1 MLKNNFIIGLTIL
14 ILSPVTYSDVSQS
27 QKELLESL
35 PPDQRDSIQRKM
47 EKANRLQNEIDE
59 IYENPE
65 NIILRPDDDY
75 MDDSKRCEECIFGYD
90 YFRYAPSTFAP
101 IDNVP
106 VSSKY
111 ILGPGD
117 KLQVNLYGS
126 QEFKGDLFISRE
138 GNLFIPN
145 IGPVSLVGKTF
156 EDAQKFLQEKVS
168 NEMVG
173 TSVSISLTE
182 IRSISIYLLGEAY
195 TPGKYV
201 MSGLSNVTN
210 ALFVSGGV
218 NENGSLREIE
228 IRRNN
233 ELIATYDFYDFLL
246 NGVVGSDL
254 KLQDGDVIFIPFIEN
269 KVIVSGSFKR
279 PYIYEFKEGETAE
292 DIIKIAGGYSQDVD
306 PNTSLE
312 INSIN
317 PDSFSR
323 EINYIKRSQT
333 NAYILKNG
341 DSLNISSK
349 SGMEAKLVEIYGEV
363 KNPGVY
369 SLNSGDRITDLIKRS
384 GGYTDMGFSEGA
396 VFLRKAVA
404 EAQKDAFERSADELE
419 NTIINIITEGR
430 VGINEF
436 TIAPISQLV
445 TKLREAEPPGRMIV
459 DMNYMDLKTN
469 IAPNIRLQ
477 DGDSIYIPERPDSIS
492 VVGEVLN
499 STTVTFAPGISVQEY
514 IEQSGGLNDQADKD
528 KIFVIFPDGRSRLIK
543 KRLFGDN
550 INLLPGSTIVV
561 PRDSRP
567 FDAIKLTEIITPIL
581 ADLATSAAAIAA
593 ISDN

>member
-1 MLKNNFIIGLTIL
+1 MLKNNFIIGLAII
-14 ILSPVTYSDVSQS
+14 ILSPVSYSDVSQA

-47 EKANRLQNEIDE
+47 ETANRLQSEIDE

-75 MDDSKRCEECIFGYD
+75 MDESERCEECIFGYD

-106 VSSKY
+106 VSAKY

-156 EDAQKFLQEKVS
+156 EDAQNFLQEKVS

-173 TSVSISLTE
+173 TSISISLTE

-269 KVIVSGSFKR
+269 KVTISGSFKR
-279 PYIYEFKEGETAE
+279 PYLYEFKEGETAE

-341 DSLNISSK
+341 DSINISSK

-384 GGYTDMGFSEGA
+384 GGYTDTGFSEGA
-396 VFLRKAVA
+396 VFLRKAVS